1 MDDSVWSNSN
11 YENETNQNDLARLE
25 RIKLE
30 ALAKINSKAT

>member
-11 YENETNQNDLARLE
+11 YKNETSQIDLARLE

-30 ALAKINSKAT
+30 ALAKINSKPT